1 MKVAYIDGSAG
12 VSGDMLLGALIHAG
26 WPIEALQKVAESLGL
41 HHVKISESKVE
52 KNHIF
57 GTKVNI
63 EIPHEH
69 EHRGLTEIKN
79 KINSSG
85 LEPNVCKKAIAV
97 FNRLAEVEAKIH
109 GVNIE
114 EIHFHEVG
122 AIDAMID
129 IVGVCKGIYDLGIEK
144 IVVGPL
150 RVGNGY
156 IQCAHGEI
164 PVPGPATSELIK
176 DIPCFS
182 GEYSGEWTTPTGA
195 SLIKEW
201 SNIYGQMPLMTLQS
215 VGMGAGDANPPFP
228 NLLRIFI
235 GSEEEKIDNRTET
248 AYIIESEIDDMPGEY
263 FSYINEILFKAAV
276 KDYYITPVYMKKN
289 RPGQLLTVIVDQD
302 QVDPIVQLLF
312 KETST
317 FGIRVRETKRYC
329 LDRKTITVS
338 VYNEPIRL
346 KIGSWEKQI
355 MKISPEFEDCKKAA
369 ISLNYPIDKIYEMAK
384 IEGKKLLDKEGISA
398 Q

>member
-1 MKVAYIDGSAG
+1 LK
-12 VSGDMLLGALIHAG
+12 
-26 WPIEALQKVAESLGL
+26 KVAESLGL

-52 KNHIF
+52 KNHILA
-57 GTKVNI
+57 TKVNI
-63 EIPHEH
+63 EIQHEH
-69 EHRGLTEIKN
+69 EHRGLTEI
-79 KINSSG
+79 INRINGSG
-85 LEPNVCKKAIAV
+85 LETKVCKRAIAV
-97 FNRLAEVEAKIH
+97 FSRLADVESKIH

-122 AIDAMID
+122 AVDAMID

-144 IVVGPL
+144 VVVGPL
-150 RVGNGY
+150 RVGSGEV
-156 IQCAHGEI
+156 QCAHGKI
-164 PVPGPATSELIK
+164 PVPGPATSEIIK

-201 SNIYGQMPLMTLQS
+201 ANTYGQMPLMTIQS

-235 GSEEEKIDNRTET
+235 GNEEDKVDNKSETV
-248 AYIIESEIDDMPGEY
+248 YVIESEIDDMPGEY
-263 FSYINEILFKAAV
+263 FTYINEILFKADI
-276 KDYYITPVYMKKN
+276 KDYYLTPIYMKKN

-302 QVDPIVQLLF
+302 NVDSIVGILF

-329 LDRKTITVS
+329 MDREITV
-338 VYNEPIRL
+338 VNVCNEQIRL
-346 KIGSWEKQI
+346 KIGSWDKQI

-369 ISLNYPIDKIYEMAK
+369 IKLNKPIDKIYEMAK
-384 IEGKKLLDKEGISA
+384 IEGKNLLDKGGLSA
-398 Q
+398 E